1 MLQAAL
7 VINILVLIPVCIGLL
22 KGSRWTLDGYGP
34 DSPAR
39 RILLAIYLSILI
51 FTAVCL
57 RWPHHNNIIVL
68 LVIQIVYKLL
78 SAITVRNLRNP
89 VVISN
94 LLIALFHSLAIYMQG
109 FNRTV
114 NWID

>member
-1 MLQAAL
+1 MLKAAL

-22 KGSRWTLDGYGP
+22 KGSRWTLDSYGP

-57 RWPHHNNIIVL
+57 RWPHHDNIIVL
-68 LVIQIVYKLL
+68 LLFQIVYKLL
-78 SAITVRNLRNP
+78 SAVTVRNLRNP

-94 LLIALFHSLAIYMQG
+94 LLIALFHSMAIYMEG
-109 FNRTV
+109 LYRTV